1 MLGGR
6 PAWTRLALAF
16 HNLHGMIDHSLLSV
30 PGGRMLRKVIL
41 AFAMLSVLAGCQTLT
56 GAGEG
61 PVYLT
66 PSKLAVVQYAAE
78 ETGNMFVALP
88 DEGPGFGAVQGI
100 LCLPPQNCGDGY
112 EKAVI
117 SCEVRTGKDCSV
129 FFGGEAVL
137 WNIPSPR
144 RKIPTPID
152 GHWRNLEF
160 TMTGLDGPLVG
171 EVDWRRAPGA
181 GAFKFRSTHLTLHHC
196 NGEIRHSDVMGW
208 AFRFECLGGEA
219 ANGELVSTDG
229 SELYGEAETNNGN
242 RITLTIQ

>member
-1 MLGGR
+1 ML
-6 PAWTRLALAF
+6 L
-16 HNLHGMIDHSLLSV
+16 
-30 PGGRMLRKVIL
+30 KVIF
-41 AFAMLSVLAGCQTLT
+41 AFAMLAVLSGCNTLK

-66 PSKLAVVQYAAE
+66 PTKLAVVQQAAQHAE
-78 ETGNMFVALP
+78 GEQMEAFVALP
-88 DEGPGFGAVQGI
+88 DQGPGYGAVYAFV
-100 LCLPPQNCGDGY
+100 CLPPDGCWGGY
-112 EKAVI
+112 RGAI
-117 SCEVRTGKDCSV
+117 DSCEERTGKDCSN
-129 FFGGEAVL
+129 FFGGEQFL
-137 WNIPSPR
+137 WKVPAPK

-160 TMTGLDGPLVG
+160 TMTGLDGPLTG